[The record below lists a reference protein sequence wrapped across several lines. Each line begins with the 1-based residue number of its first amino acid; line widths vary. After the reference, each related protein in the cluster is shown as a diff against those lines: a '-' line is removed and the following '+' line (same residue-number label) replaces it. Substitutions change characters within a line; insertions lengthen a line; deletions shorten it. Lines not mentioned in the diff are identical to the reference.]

1 MIYEWDQSTGIADF
15 SSIPNTKEESSVLFV
30 SQTIYPYRLFDNAKV
45 ISIKI
50 FFVVGILSSLQT
62 TEYHKYKASHFLL
75 KGIREGMLGG
85 LFGGFIGDLAFLPP
99 LFYPIIIFKD

>member
-1 MIYEWDQSTGIADF
+1 MIGIRRLGLPTSLRSPTPKKRVQCCLSHKRF
-15 SSIPNTKEESSVLFV
+15 PISFV
-30 SQTIYPYRLFDNAKV
+30 DNAKI

-62 TEYHKYKASHFLL
+62 AEYHKYKASHFLL

>member
-1 MIYEWDQSTGIADF
+1 MIYDWDQPTGITDF
-15 SSIPNTKEESSVLFV
+15 SSIPQHQRREFSVVCLANDF
-30 SQTIYPYRLFDNAKV
+30 PYRLFDNAKI

-85 LFGGFIGDLAFLPP
+85 LFGGFIGDLTFLPP